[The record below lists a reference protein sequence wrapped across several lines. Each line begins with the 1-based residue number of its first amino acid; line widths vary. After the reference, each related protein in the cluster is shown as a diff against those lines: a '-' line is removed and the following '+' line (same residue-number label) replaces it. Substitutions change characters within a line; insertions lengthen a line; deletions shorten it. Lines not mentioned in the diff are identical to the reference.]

1 MRQAPQMR
9 AEVAGVIV
17 TRPGVPVVLQRDA
30 AGNPTI
36 VHMQPQLEPGE
47 LLLERLGT
55 IPAIVMKEPAMS
67 DSKDVYRHQIVRSV
81 LGTHPAI
88 LAKEA
93 DPEALDGICRHL
105 VDAEDAKALLRAHGC
120 GRYTDSLASM
130 VRMLL
135 EDRGRKRA

>member
-1 MRQAPQMR
+1 MRPVPMMSVELNGAVVR
-9 AEVAGVIV
+9 
-17 TRPGVPVVLQRDA
+17 RPGVSVVLRCDSI
-30 AGNPTI
+30 GTI
-36 VHMQPQLEPGE
+36 VRMQPQLEPGE
-47 LLLERLGT
+47 LLLERLGM